1 MSKLSTSPAGSAGE
15 YYVLAELLRRGYVAS
30 TLYGGAKD
38 YDILAYHPESK
49 KHLKIQVKTSQS
61 KALSWKLGDHEPAFD
76 QETFYVFVTLLDL
89 DAPTYY
95 IFDSETVSVRAER
108 RHNTPTNKGTP
119 RSSGRKFIME
129 KSEISLHKNAWD
141 ILL

>member
-1 MSKLSTSPAGSAGE
+1 MSLPKN
-15 YYVLAELLRRGYVAS
+15 
-30 TLYGGAKD
+30 
-38 YDILAYHPESK
+38 
-49 KHLKIQVKTSQS
+49 
-61 KALSWKLGDHEPAFD
+61 WKLGDHEPAFD